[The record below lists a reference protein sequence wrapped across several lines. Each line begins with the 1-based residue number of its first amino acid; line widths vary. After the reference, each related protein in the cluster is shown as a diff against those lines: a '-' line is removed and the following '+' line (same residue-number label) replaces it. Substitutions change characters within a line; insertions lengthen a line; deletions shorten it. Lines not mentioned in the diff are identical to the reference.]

1 MTKLRIFFSFL
12 KKTCAP
18 AFFYNKKNQE
28 TKEGQKMRN
37 EGKYQSWYSLGMIWA
52 GAMICIPSLLVG
64 NTLISGM
71 SLFKALF
78 VALIGYSIVVFIMIL
93 QGIQSSDLGRPTVQV
108 AGQVFG
114 KKGSRTILSI
124 ILAIACLG
132 WFGIQANVCGEA
144 VANLLATYH
153 IIMPIPL
160 ASFFSGLVMVVSAIY
175 GMKVLRVLSFIAVPL
190 LVVICVVGLVQTL
203 TGDHLQVIQHY
214 KPKANMSFM
223 DGMAVTI
230 GSFALGA
237 VIAGD
242 YSQFSKKRSDVW
254 KAAIF
259 GIIPA
264 GVLMIGVGAILTIA
278 YQTSNITAVFLN
290 IATPFIGGV
299 ALILATWKTNLVN
312 AISGG
317 IALINVFNISKAKE
331 KLAVGIAGLVGTI
344 LAVVGILNYFTPI
357 MSILSAMIPP
367 VAGVMIASYWVMNKG
382 DKNSWK
388 EVEGVNRLGVLS
400 WLVGAVIASI
410 PVVLSLF
417 PSLPQVPNQPLIGIV
432 ISFVIY
438 YFGYRMSVQK
448 TIMLEENR

>member
-1 MTKLRIFFSFL
+1 MR
-12 KKTCAP
+12 
-18 AFFYNKKNQE
+18 KNGE
-28 TKEGQKMRN
+28 N
-37 EGKYQSWYSLGMIWA
+37 QSWYSLGIIWA

-71 SLFKALF
+71 SLSKSLF
-78 VALIGYSIVVFIMIL
+78 VAFVGYSIVVLLMIL
-93 QGIQSSDLGRPTVQV
+93 QGIQSSDLGKPTVQV

-114 KKGSRTILSI
+114 NKGSRTIISI
-124 ILAIACLG
+124 ILAVACLG
-132 WFGIQANVCGEA
+132 WFGIQANVCGAA
-144 VANLLATYH
+144 VANLLAVYH
-153 IIMPIPL
+153 MNMPVPL
-160 ASFFSGLVMVVSAIY
+160 ASFLSGLVMVISAIY
-175 GMKVLRVLSFIAVPL
+175 GIKVLRVLSYIAVPL
-190 LVVICVVGLVQTL
+190 LVVICAFGLIQTL
-203 TGDHLQVIQHY
+203 TGDHLQIIQNY
-214 KPKANMSFM
+214 KPKGNMSFM
-223 DGMAVTI
+223 NGLAVTI

-242 YSQFSKKRSDVW
+242 YSQFSNKRSDVL

-264 GVLMIGVGAILTIA
+264 GVFMIGIGAVLSIA
-278 YQTSNITAVFLN
+278 YKTSDITAVFMD
-290 IATPFIGGV
+290 IATPFIGGI

-317 IALINVFNISKAKE
+317 FALINVFNISKQKE
-331 KLAVGIAGLVGTI
+331 KMAVGIAGMVGTL

-382 DKNSWK
+382 DKNSWR
-388 EVEGVNRLGVLS
+388 EVEGVNRLGIYS

-410 PVVLSLF
+410 PVVFSLF
-417 PSLPQVPNQPLIGIV
+417 PSLPQIPNQPLIGIV

-438 YFGYRMSVQK
+438 YFGHRISVQK

>member
-1 MTKLRIFFSFL
+1 
-12 KKTCAP
+12 
-18 AFFYNKKNQE
+18 
-28 TKEGQKMRN
+28 MRN
-37 EGKYQSWYSLGMIWA
+37 NGEHQSWYSLGIVWA
-52 GAMICIPSLLVG
+52 GAMISIPSLLVG

-71 SLFKALF
+71 SLPKALF
-78 VALIGYSIVVFIMIL
+78 VAFVGYFIVVAIMIL
-93 QGIQSSDLGRPTVQV
+93 QGMQSSDLGKPTVHI

-132 WFGIQANVCGEA
+132 WFGIQANVCGA
-144 VANLLATYH
+144 ALANLLANYDMN
-153 IIMPIPL
+153 MPIPL
-160 ASFFSGLVMVVSAIY
+160 ASFLCGLVMVVSAIY
-175 GMKVLRVLSFIAVPL
+175 GIKVLRVISYIAVPL
-190 LVVICVVGLVQTL
+190 LVIISIVGLVQTL
-203 TGDHLQVIQHY
+203 SGDHLQAIQNY
-214 KPKANMSFM
+214 KPSGNMSFM
-223 DGMAVTI
+223 DGLSVTM

-242 YSQFSKKRSDVW
+242 YSQFSKKRSDVF

-264 GVLMIGVGAILTIA
+264 GVLMIGVGAVLTIA
-278 YQTSNITAVFLN
+278 YQTSDITAVFLN

-299 ALILATWKTNLVN
+299 ILILATWKTNLVN

-317 IALINVFNISKAKE
+317 IALINVFNISKQKE
-331 KLAVGIAGLVGTI
+331 KMAVGIAGTVGTL

-367 VAGVMIASYWVMNKG
+367 VAGVMIASYWIMNKG
-382 DKNSWK
+382 NMNNWRQ
-388 EVEGVNRLGVLS
+388 VEGVNRLGVFS

-410 PVVLSLF
+410 PVVFSLF
-417 PSLPQVPNQPLIGIV
+417 PSLPQVPNQPLTGII

-438 YFGYRMSVQK
+438 YFGNRFSIQK
-448 TIMLEENR
+448 SIMLEENK

>member
-1 MTKLRIFFSFL
+1 MR
-12 KKTCAP
+12 
-18 AFFYNKKNQE
+18 KNGE
-28 TKEGQKMRN
+28 N
-37 EGKYQSWYSLGMIWA
+37 QSWYSLGIIWA

-71 SLFKALF
+71 SLSKSLF
-78 VALIGYSIVVFIMIL
+78 VAFVGYSIVVLLMIL
-93 QGIQSSDLGRPTVQV
+93 QGIQSSDLGKPTVQV

-114 KKGSRTILSI
+114 NKGSRTIISI
-124 ILAIACLG
+124 ILAVACLG
-132 WFGIQANVCGEA
+132 WFGIQANVCGAA
-144 VANLLATYH
+144 VANLLAVYH
-153 IIMPIPL
+153 MNMPVPL
-160 ASFFSGLVMVVSAIY
+160 ASFLSGLVMVISAIY
-175 GMKVLRVLSFIAVPL
+175 GIKVLRVLSYIAVPL
-190 LVVICVVGLVQTL
+190 LVVICAFGLIQTL
-203 TGDHLQVIQHY
+203 TGDHLQIIQNY
-214 KPKANMSFM
+214 KPKGNMSFM
-223 DGMAVTI
+223 NGLAVTI

-242 YSQFSKKRSDVW
+242 YSQFSNKRSDVL
-254 KAAIF
+254 KATIF

-264 GVLMIGVGAILTIA
+264 GVFMIGIGAVLSIA
-278 YQTSNITAVFLN
+278 YKTSDITAVFMD
-290 IATPFIGGV
+290 IATPFIGGI

-317 IALINVFNISKAKE
+317 FALINVFNISKQKE
-331 KLAVGIAGLVGTI
+331 KMAVGIAGMVGTL

-382 DKNSWK
+382 DKNSWR
-388 EVEGVNRLGVLS
+388 EVEGVNRLGIYS

-410 PVVLSLF
+410 PVVFSLF
-417 PSLPQVPNQPLIGIV
+417 PGLPQIPNQPLIGII

-438 YFGYRMSVQK
+438 YFGHRISVQK

>member
-1 MTKLRIFFSFL
+1 MGSDR
-12 KKTCAP
+12 
-18 AFFYNKKNQE
+18 
-28 TKEGQKMRN
+28 
-37 EGKYQSWYSLGMIWA
+37 KYQSWFSLGIIWA
-52 GAMICIPSLLVG
+52 GALVCIPSLLVG
-64 NTLISGM
+64 NALISGM
-71 SLFKALF
+71 SLPKALLATF
-78 VALIGYSIVVFIMIL
+78 VGYSIVVLLMIL
-93 QGIQSSDLGRPTVQV
+93 QGIQSSDLGKPAVQV

-114 KKGSRTILSI
+114 KKGSRTIISI

-132 WFGIQANVCGEA
+132 WFGIQANVCGA
-144 VANLLATYH
+144 ALASLLAAFN
-153 IIMPIPL
+153 ISVPVPL
-160 ASFFSGLVMVVSAIY
+160 ASFFSGMVMVISAIY
-175 GMKVLRVLSFIAVPL
+175 GIKVLRVLSYIAVPL
-190 LVVICVVGLVQTL
+190 LVVICVYGLVHTL
-203 TGDHLQVIQHY
+203 TGEQLQVIQDY
-214 KPKANMSFM
+214 KPKGNMSFM
-223 DGMAVTI
+223 DGLAVTI

-242 YSQFSKKRSDVW
+242 YSQFSKKRSDVI

-264 GVLMIGVGAILTIA
+264 GVLMIGVGAVLTIA
-278 YQTSNITAVFLN
+278 YQTSDITAVFLR

-317 IALINVFNISKAKE
+317 FALINVFNTSKEKE
-331 KLAVGIAGLVGTI
+331 KLAVGIAGTIGTV

-382 DKNSWK
+382 NKHCWK
-388 EVEGVNRLGVLS
+388 EIEGINRLGVFS
-400 WLVGAVIASI
+400 WLVGAVIASL

-417 PSLPQVPNQPLIGIV
+417 PSLPQISNQPLIGIV

-438 YFGYRMSVQK
+438 YVGQHFTAQK
-448 TIMLEENR
+448 TAILEENK

>member
-1 MTKLRIFFSFL
+1 
-12 KKTCAP
+12 
-18 AFFYNKKNQE
+18 
-28 TKEGQKMRN
+28 MRN
-37 EGKYQSWYSLGMIWA
+37 DGKQQSWYSLGIIWA
-52 GAMICIPSLLVG
+52 GAMISIPSLLVG

-71 SLFKALF
+71 SLPMALF
-78 VALIGYSIVVFIMIL
+78 VAFVGYFIVVTIMIL
-93 QGIQSSDLGRPTVQV
+93 QGIQSSDLGKPTVHV

-114 KKGSRTILSI
+114 KKGSRTMLSI

-132 WFGIQANVCGEA
+132 WFGIQANVCGA
-144 VANLLATYH
+144 ALANLLAKYDLN
-153 IIMPIPL
+153 IPVPL
-160 ASFFSGLVMVVSAIY
+160 ASFISGLVMVVSAIY
-175 GMKVLRVLSFIAVPL
+175 GIKVLRVLSYIAVPL
-190 LVVICVVGLVQTL
+190 LVIISIVGLVQTL
-203 TGDHLQVIQHY
+203 TGDQLQAIQNY
-214 KPKANMSFM
+214 KPKGDMSFM
-223 DGMAVTI
+223 DGLAVTM

-242 YSQFSKKRSDVW
+242 YSQFSKKRSDVF

-259 GIIPA
+259 GIIPS
-264 GVLMIGVGAILTIA
+264 GVLMIGVGAVLTIA
-278 YQTSNITAVFLN
+278 YQTSDITAVFLN

-299 ALILATWKTNLVN
+299 VLILATWKTNLVN

-317 IALINVFNISKAKE
+317 IALINVFNISKEKE
-331 KLAVGIAGLVGTI
+331 KIAVGIAGTVGTL

-388 EVEGVNRLGVLS
+388 EVDGVNRLGVFS

-410 PVVLSLF
+410 PVVFSLF
-417 PSLPQVPNQPLIGIV
+417 PNLPQVPNQPLLGIV

-438 YFGYRMSVQK
+438 FIGYRVSIQK
-448 TIMLEENR
+448 TVILEENR

>member
-1 MTKLRIFFSFL
+1 M
-12 KKTCAP
+12 
-18 AFFYNKKNQE
+18 KNDGE
-28 TKEGQKMRN
+28 H
-37 EGKYQSWYSLGMIWA
+37 QSWYSLGIIWA
-52 GAMICIPSLLVG
+52 GAMITIPSLLVG

-71 SLFKALF
+71 SLSKTLL
-78 VALIGYSIVVFIMIL
+78 VTVIGYAVVVILMIL
-93 QGIQSSDLGRPTVQV
+93 QGIQSTDLGKPTVQV

-114 KKGSRTILSI
+114 KKGSRTIISI

-132 WFGIQANVCGEA
+132 WFGIQANVCGA
-144 VANLLATYH
+144 ALANLLAVYD
-153 IIMPIPL
+153 IIVPIPL
-160 ASFFSGLVMVVSAIY
+160 ASFFSGLVMVISAIY
-175 GMKVLRVLSFIAVPL
+175 GIKVLRVLSYIAVPL
-190 LVVICVVGLVQTL
+190 LVVMCVIGLVQTL
-203 TGDHLQVIQHY
+203 TGDNLQTIQEY
-214 KPKANMSFM
+214 KPKGNMSFM
-223 DGMAVTI
+223 DGLAVTL

-242 YSQFSKKRSDVW
+242 YSQYSKKRSDVL

-264 GVLMIGVGAILTIA
+264 GVLMIGTGAVLTIA
-278 YQTSNITAVFLN
+278 YQTSDITAVFLN

-299 ALILATWKTNLVN
+299 VLILATWKTNLVN

-317 IALINVFNISKAKE
+317 IALVNVFNVSKKKE
-331 KLAVGIAGLVGTI
+331 KMAVGIAGTVGTL

-382 DKNSWK
+382 DKNNWR
-388 EVEGVNRLGVLS
+388 EVDGVNRLGIAS
-400 WLVGAVIASI
+400 WLVGAVIAST

-438 YFGYRMSVQK
+438 FIGYRISAQNTV
-448 TIMLEENR
+448 MLEENR

>member
-1 MTKLRIFFSFL
+1 
-12 KKTCAP
+12 
-18 AFFYNKKNQE
+18 
-28 TKEGQKMRN
+28 MRN
-37 EGKYQSWYSLGMIWA
+37 DGKQQSWYSLGIIWA
-52 GAMICIPSLLVG
+52 GAMISIPSLLVG

-71 SLFKALF
+71 GLPMALF
-78 VALIGYSIVVFIMIL
+78 VAFVGYFIVVTIMIL
-93 QGIQSSDLGRPTVQV
+93 QGIQSSDLGKPTVHV

-114 KKGSRTILSI
+114 KKGSRTMLSI

-132 WFGIQANVCGEA
+132 WFGIQANVCGA
-144 VANLLATYH
+144 ALANLLAKYDLN
-153 IIMPIPL
+153 IPVPL
-160 ASFFSGLVMVVSAIY
+160 ASFISGLVMVVSAIY
-175 GMKVLRVLSFIAVPL
+175 GIKVLRVLSYIAVPL
-190 LVVICVVGLVQTL
+190 LVIISIVGLVQTL
-203 TGDHLQVIQHY
+203 TGDQLQAIQNY
-214 KPKANMSFM
+214 KPKGDMSFM
-223 DGMAVTI
+223 DGLAVTM

-242 YSQFSKKRSDVW
+242 YSQFSKKRSDVF

-259 GIIPA
+259 GIIPS
-264 GVLMIGVGAILTIA
+264 GVLMIGVGAVLTIA
-278 YQTSNITAVFLN
+278 YQTSDITAVFLN

-299 ALILATWKTNLVN
+299 VLILATWKTNLVN

-317 IALINVFNISKAKE
+317 IALINVFNISKEKE
-331 KLAVGIAGLVGTI
+331 KIAVGIAGTVGTL

-388 EVEGVNRLGVLS
+388 EVDGVNRLGVFS

-410 PVVLSLF
+410 PVVFSLF
-417 PSLPQVPNQPLIGIV
+417 PNLPQVPNQPLLGIV

-438 YFGYRMSVQK
+438 FIGYRVSIQK
-448 TIMLEENR
+448 TVILEENR

>member
-1 MTKLRIFFSFL
+1 
-12 KKTCAP
+12 
-18 AFFYNKKNQE
+18 
-28 TKEGQKMRN
+28 MRN
-37 EGKYQSWYSLGMIWA
+37 NGEHQSWYSLGIVWA
-52 GAMICIPSLLVG
+52 GAMISIPSLLVG

-71 SLFKALF
+71 SLPKTLF
-78 VALIGYSIVVFIMIL
+78 VAFVGYFIVVAIMIL
-93 QGIQSSDLGRPTVQV
+93 QGMQSSDLGKPTVHI

-132 WFGIQANVCGEA
+132 WFGIQANVCGA
-144 VANLLATYH
+144 ALANLLENYDMN
-153 IIMPIPL
+153 MPVPL
-160 ASFFSGLVMVVSAIY
+160 ASFLCGLVMVVSAIY
-175 GMKVLRVLSFIAVPL
+175 GIKVLRVISYIAVPL
-190 LVVICVVGLVQTL
+190 LVIISIVGLVQTL
-203 TGDHLQVIQHY
+203 SGDYLQAIQNY
-214 KPKANMSFM
+214 KSSGNMSFM
-223 DGMAVTI
+223 DGLSVTM

-242 YSQFSKKRSDVW
+242 YSQFSKKRSDVF

-264 GVLMIGVGAILTIA
+264 GVLMIGVGAVLTIA
-278 YQTSNITAVFLN
+278 YQTSDITAVFLN

-299 ALILATWKTNLVN
+299 ILILATWKTNLVN

-317 IALINVFNISKAKE
+317 IALINVFNISKQKE
-331 KLAVGIAGLVGTI
+331 KMAVGIAGTVGTL

-367 VAGVMIASYWVMNKG
+367 VAGVMIASYWIMNRG
-382 DKNSWK
+382 NMNNWRQ
-388 EVEGVNRLGVLS
+388 VEGVNRLGIFS

-410 PVVLSLF
+410 PVVFSLF
-417 PSLPQVPNQPLIGIV
+417 PSLPQVPNQPLTGII

-438 YFGYRMSVQK
+438 YFGYRFSIQKSV
-448 TIMLEENR
+448 ILEENK

>member
-1 MTKLRIFFSFL
+1 MR
-12 KKTCAP
+12 
-18 AFFYNKKNQE
+18 KNGE
-28 TKEGQKMRN
+28 N
-37 EGKYQSWYSLGMIWA
+37 QSWYSLGIIWA

-71 SLFKALF
+71 SLSKSLF
-78 VALIGYSIVVFIMIL
+78 VAFVGYSIVVLLMIL
-93 QGIQSSDLGRPTVQV
+93 QGIQSSDLGKPTVQV

-114 KKGSRTILSI
+114 NKGSRTIISI
-124 ILAIACLG
+124 ILAVACLG
-132 WFGIQANVCGEA
+132 WFGIQANVCGAA
-144 VANLLATYH
+144 VANLLAVYH
-153 IIMPIPL
+153 MDMPVPL
-160 ASFFSGLVMVVSAIY
+160 ASFLSGLVMVISAIY
-175 GMKVLRVLSFIAVPL
+175 GIKVLRVLSYIAVPL
-190 LVVICVVGLVQTL
+190 LVVICAFGLIQTL
-203 TGDHLQVIQHY
+203 TGDHLQIIQNY
-214 KPKANMSFM
+214 KPKGNMSFM
-223 DGMAVTI
+223 NGLAVTI

-242 YSQFSKKRSDVW
+242 YSQFSNKRSDVL

-264 GVLMIGVGAILTIA
+264 GVFMIGIGAVLSIA
-278 YQTSNITAVFLN
+278 YKTSDITAVFMD
-290 IATPFIGGV
+290 IATPFIGGI

-317 IALINVFNISKAKE
+317 FALINVFNISKQKE
-331 KLAVGIAGLVGTI
+331 KMAVGIAGMVGTL

-382 DKNSWK
+382 DKNSWR
-388 EVEGVNRLGVLS
+388 EVEGVNRLGIYS

-410 PVVLSLF
+410 PVVFSLF
-417 PSLPQVPNQPLIGIV
+417 PGLPQIPNQPLIGII

-438 YFGYRMSVQK
+438 YFGHRISVQK

>member
-1 MTKLRIFFSFL
+1 
-12 KKTCAP
+12 
-18 AFFYNKKNQE
+18 
-28 TKEGQKMRN
+28 MRN
-37 EGKYQSWYSLGMIWA
+37 DGEHQSWYSLGIIWA
-52 GAMICIPSLLVG
+52 GAMISIPSLLVG
-64 NTLISGM
+64 NTLISNM
-71 SLFKALF
+71 SLPKTLF
-78 VALIGYSIVVFIMIL
+78 VSFVGYAIVVLIMIL
-93 QGIQSSDLGRPTVQV
+93 QGIQSSDLGKPTVHI

-124 ILAIACLG
+124 ILTIACLG
-132 WFGIQANVCGEA
+132 WFGIQANVCGA
-144 VANLLATYH
+144 SLANLLAKYDMN
-153 IIMPIPL
+153 MPVPF
-160 ASFFSGLVMVVSAIY
+160 ASFLSGLVMVISAIY
-175 GMKVLRVLSFIAVPL
+175 GIKVLRVLSYIAVPL
-190 LVVICVVGLVQTL
+190 LVIISIIGLVQTL
-203 TGDHLQVIQHY
+203 TGDHLQAIHNY
-214 KPKANMSFM
+214 KPNGNMSFM
-223 DGMAVTI
+223 DGLSVTM

-242 YSQFSKKRSDVW
+242 YSQFSKKRSEVL

-264 GVLMIGVGAILTIA
+264 GILMIGVGALLTIA
-278 YQTSNITAVFLN
+278 YQTSDITAVFLN

-299 ALILATWKTNLVN
+299 VLILATWKTNMVN

-317 IALINVFNISKAKE
+317 IALINGFNISKGKE
-331 KLAVGIAGLVGTI
+331 KMAVGIAGSVGTL

-382 DKNSWK
+382 DKSSWK
-388 EVEGVNRLGVLS
+388 EVEGVNRLGVFS

-410 PVVLSLF
+410 PVVLSFF

-438 YFGYRMSVQK
+438 FFGYRISVQK
-448 TIMLEENR
+448 TVMLEENR